1 MEAVMTSADIGLLA
15 MSAILLVL
23 TGRILWL
30 RDRLEQPADWSENE
44 RYYGRR
50 LAWSFA
56 IAAVVSGVIALYVA
70 SCVPWVENL
79 PALLANPPQ
88 IVAGREPHHISTA
101 AYLFTMPVALG
112 LCAASLTD
120 PRVVQMLSFRGP
132 RDLVLRAF
140 PLFAFGLCIYAVS
153 RSLAA
158 LSAVH

>member
-1 MEAVMTSADIGLLA
+1 MTIADIELLA

-23 TGRILWL
+23 TARILWL
-30 RDRLEQPADWSENE
+30 RDRLEQPADWSDDE

-56 IAAVVSGVIALYVA
+56 IAALISGVIALYAA

-79 PALLANPPQ
+79 PALLANPPK
-88 IVAGREPHHISTA
+88 IVAGKEPHHISTA
-101 AYLFTMPVALG
+101 AYLFMMPVALG
-112 LCAASLTD
+112 LAAASLTD
-120 PRVVQMLSFRGP
+120 PRVVQIIRFRGP

-140 PLFAFGLCIYAVS
+140 PLVAFGLCVYAVS
-153 RSLAA
+153 RSLDV